1 MREAR
6 KRRAGSLWGI
16 LLALLLMAACAPGP
30 GPATGAN
37 AEDRAAALYRD
48 TIPPLKAVPLAPGEK
63 LRVVATTTIL
73 ADVVVQVGG
82 DQIQL
87 TGLLP
92 PETDPHGYQPTP
104 QDLRALAQAQVIFIN
119 GLGLEDFLAETL
131 ANAGGQAPIVPVSAG
146 VDVIELDQP
155 QADAEDTSPE
165 RGRVDP
171 HVWFSVP
178 NVVIWTQNIQT
189 ALSQLDPERAS
200 AYAASGAAYQ
210 TQLQELDAWIREQVA
225 TVPPERRKLVTDH
238 LAFGYFAREYGFQ
251 QIGAL
256 VPSFSTSARP
266 SAQQLAQLQEQIR
279 QEGVQAIFVGMSVNP
294 ELAEQ
299 VAQDLGI
306 QVVRLY
312 IGALS
317 GPEGPAPTYEDFMR
331 YDVNAIVAAL
341 R

>member
-1 MREAR
+1 MTGTR
-6 KRRAGSLWGI
+6 KRWLHALWGVG
-16 LLALLLMAACAPGP
+16 LTLALIAACTSGP
-30 GPATGAN
+30 GPTTDARAG
-37 AEDRAAALYRD
+37 DRAAALYAD
-48 TIPPLKAVPLAPGEK
+48 TIPPLEAVSLAPGEK

-73 ADVVVQVGG
+73 ADVVAQVGG

-92 PETDPHGYQPTP
+92 PETDPHSYQPTP

-131 ANAGGQAPIVPVSAG
+131 ANAGSQAPIVPVSTG
-146 VDVIELDQP
+146 VAVIELDQP
-155 QADAEDTSPE
+155 QESEEASHE

-178 NVVIWTQNIQT
+178 NVVSWTQNIQA

-200 AYAASGAAYQ
+200 AYAASGQAYR
-210 TQLQELDAWIREQVA
+210 TRLQDLDAWIREQVA

-266 SAQQLAQLQEQIR
+266 SAQQLAKLQEQIR

-317 GPEGPAPTYEDFMR
+317 GPDGPAPTYEDFMR

>member
-1 MREAR
+1 MAGT
-6 KRRAGSLWGI
+6 RRGRIGWTWLGMLLL
-16 LLALLLMAACAPGP
+16 LLAACTPGRGSAPT
-30 GPATGAN
+30 PAG
-37 AEDRAAALYRD
+37 DRAAALYAD
-48 TIPPLKAVPLAPGEK
+48 TIPPLEAVSLAPGEK

-73 ADVVVQVGG
+73 ADVVAQVGG
-82 DQIQL
+82 DNIQL

-92 PETDPHGYQPTP
+92 PETDPHSYQPTP

-131 ANAGGQAPIVPVSAG
+131 ANAGNDAPIVPVSAG
-146 VDVIELDQP
+146 VEVIELSQP
-155 QADAEDTSPE
+155 EENEGDTE

-178 NVVIWTQNIQT
+178 NVLIWTQNIQA
-189 ALSQLDPERAS
+189 ALSQLDPERAAVYQAAGE
-200 AYAASGAAYQ
+200 AYRAR
-210 TQLQELDAWIREQVA
+210 LQDLDGWIREQVA
-225 TVPPERRKLVTDH
+225 AVSPERRKLVTDH
-238 LAFGYFAREYGFQ
+238 LAFGYFAQEYGFQ

-266 SAQQLAQLQEQIR
+266 SAQQLAKLQEQIR
-279 QEGVQAIFVGMSVNP
+279 REGVQAIFVGMSVNP
-294 ELAEQ
+294 DLAEQ
-299 VAQDLGI
+299 VARDLGI

-317 GPEGPAPTYEDFMR
+317 GPDGPAPTYEDFMR
-331 YDVNAIVAAL
+331 YDVTAIVTAL